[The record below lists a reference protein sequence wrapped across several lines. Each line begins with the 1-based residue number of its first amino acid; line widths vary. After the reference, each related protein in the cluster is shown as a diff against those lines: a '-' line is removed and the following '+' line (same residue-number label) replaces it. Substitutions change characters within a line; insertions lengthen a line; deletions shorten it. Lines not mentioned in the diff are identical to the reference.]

1 MQKKRVLVIDDERI
15 VLDSITKIMKEENF
29 EVEVTLSGRQ
39 GVEWAITKDYDIV
52 LTDLRMPDI
61 GGMRVLRDVKRAK
74 PAMPVVMITG
84 FSSVKSAVQAMKL
97 GAAEYLEKPFAP
109 DALIKVIQKALHI
122 AATTP
127 PEDQT
132 LIHKAEI
139 INVLERAAT
148 DYMLVYNLLHYG
160 AEALDEFDLTA
171 AEKLAIL
178 SGDIQWIEKHVG
190 KLSATQRKW
199 LEGRLSAEI
208 W

>member
-1 MQKKRVLVIDDERI
+1 MEKKRVLVIDDERI
-15 VLDSITKIMKEENF
+15 VLDSITKILKDENF
-29 EVEVTLSGRQ
+29 EVDVTLSGRQ
-39 GVEWAITKDYDIV
+39 GLEWAVAKDYDIV

-74 PAMPVVMITG
+74 PALPVVMITG
-84 FSSVKSAVQAMKL
+84 FGNVKSAVQAMKL

-109 DALIKVIQKALHI
+109 DELVKVIQKALHI

-127 PEDQT
+127 PEDQN
-132 LIHKAEI
+132 LIHKEEI
-139 INVLERAAT
+139 LKVLEQAAT
-148 DYMLVYNLLHYG
+148 DYELVYNLLHYG
-160 AEALDEFDLTA
+160 AEALEEFNLTA

-178 SGDIQWIEKHVG
+178 SGDIQWIEKNIG
-190 KLSATQRKW
+190 KLSSTQRTW

>member
-1 MQKKRVLVIDDERI
+1 MEKKRVLVIDDERI
-15 VLDSITKIMKEENF
+15 VLDSITKILGGEDF

-39 GVEWAITKDYDIV
+39 GLESALTKEYDIV

-84 FSSVKSAVQAMKL
+84 FGSVQSAVQAMKL

-109 DALIKVIQKALHI
+109 DDLVKVVKKALHI

-127 PEDQT
+127 PEDQR
-132 LIHKAEI
+132 LIHKEEI
-139 INVLERAAT
+139 LKVLERAAT

-160 AEALDEFDLTA
+160 AEALDEFNLTA

-190 KLSATQRKW
+190 ALNANQRKW

>member
-15 VLDSITKIMKEENF
+15 VLDSITKILKEENF
-29 EVEVTLSGRQ
+29 EVDVTLSGRQ
-39 GVEWAITKDYDIV
+39 GLEWAIAKDYDIV

-74 PAMPVVMITG
+74 PAVPVVMITG
-84 FSSVKSAVQAMKL
+84 FSNVKSAVEAMKL

-109 DALIKVIQKALHI
+109 DALVKVIQKALHM
-122 AATTP
+122 AATTA
-127 PEDQT
+127 PEDQS
-132 LIHKAEI
+132 LIHKEEVLS
-139 INVLERAAT
+139 VLERAAT

-160 AEALDEFDLTA
+160 AEALDEFTLTA

-178 SGDIQWIEKHVG
+178 SGDIQWIENHVG
-190 KLSATQRKW
+190 KLSLTQRKW

>member
-15 VLDSITKIMKEENF
+15 VLDSITKVLKEDNF
-29 EVEVTLSGRQ
+29 EVDVTLSGRQ
-39 GVEWAITKDYDIV
+39 GLEWAIAKDYDIV

-74 PAMPVVMITG
+74 PALPVVMITG
-84 FSSVKSAVQAMKL
+84 FGNVKSAVQAMKL

-109 DALIKVIQKALHI
+109 DDLVKVIQKALHI

-127 PEDQT
+127 PEDQR
-132 LIHKAEI
+132 LIHKEEI
-139 INVLERAAT
+139 LKVLERAAT
-148 DYMLVYNLLHYG
+148 DYILVYNLLHYG
-160 AEALDEFDLTA
+160 AEALDEFDLTG

-178 SGDIQWIEKHVG
+178 SGDIQWIEKNIG
-190 KLSATQRKW
+190 KLSSTQRTW

>member
-1 MQKKRVLVIDDERI
+1 MKKKKVLVIDDERI
-15 VLDSITKIMKEENF
+15 VLDSIIKILEEENF
-29 EVEVTLSGRQ
+29 EVDVNLSGRQ
-39 GVEWAITKDYDIV
+39 GLEWALQKDYDVV

-61 GGMRVLRDVKRAK
+61 GGMRVLRDIKRAK

-84 FSSVKSAVQAMKL
+84 FGSVKSAVQAMKL

-109 DALIKVIQKALHI
+109 DDLVKVIQKALHI

-127 PEDQT
+127 PEEQR
-132 LIHKAEI
+132 LIHKEEI
-139 INVLERAAT
+139 LKVLERAAT

-160 AEALDEFDLTA
+160 AEALDEFTLTP

-178 SGDIQWIEKHVG
+178 SGDIKWIEQHVG
-190 KLSATQRKW
+190 TLTPTQRKW

>member
-1 MQKKRVLVIDDERI
+1 MQKKKVLVIDDERI
-15 VLDSITKIMKEENF
+15 VLDSIIKILKEENF
-29 EVEVTLSGRQ
+29 DVDVNLSGRE
-39 GVEWAITKDYDIV
+39 GLEWALSREYDIV

-74 PAMPVVMITG
+74 PATPVVMITG
-84 FSSVKSAVQAMKL
+84 FGSVKSAVQAMKL

-109 DALIKVIQKALHI
+109 DDLVKVVKKALHI

-127 PEDQT
+127 PEDQR
-132 LIHKAEI
+132 LIHKKEI
-139 INVLERAAT
+139 LEVLERAAT

-160 AEALDEFDLTA
+160 AEALDEFNLTA

-178 SGDIQWIEKHVG
+178 SGDVKWIEQNVG
-190 KLSATQRKW
+190 NLTPTQRKW

>member
-1 MQKKRVLVIDDERI
+1 
-15 VLDSITKIMKEENF
+15 
-29 EVEVTLSGRQ
+29 
-39 GVEWAITKDYDIV
+39 

-84 FSSVKSAVQAMKL
+84 FGSVQSAVQAMKL

-109 DALIKVIQKALHI
+109 DDLVKVVKKALHI

-127 PEDQT
+127 PEDQR
-132 LIHKAEI
+132 LIHKEEI
-139 INVLERAAT
+139 LKVLERAAT

-160 AEALDEFDLTA
+160 AEALDEFNLTA

-190 KLSATQRKW
+190 ALNANQRKW